1 MRPANSLLFLAAIGL
16 LCASAVQA
24 PDHTPVGTAI
34 YFALLLAGLS
44 LGSWALYRGNR
55 HESF

>member
-1 MRPANSLLFLAAIGL
+1 MNPANSLLFLTATGL

-24 PDHTPVGTAI
+24 PDHTPVGTVI

-44 LGSWALYRGNR
+44 LGSWALYRDRR
-55 HESF
+55 HAR